1 MILTTAHFLWLASL
15 LAVAAYLWMGWGS
28 RMASD
33 AANGGHAH
41 AHLSLLWAW
50 ALHAGALFAGLYHS
64 ELRFGFAPA
73 LSMTAWI
80 VLGVYVIESRLFPEL
95 RTHCAWAGLG
105 AITVLMAAI
114 WPGATHLSTGLAAT
128 HWVLALVAYGL
139 LVAAAIHAWL
149 LKRSELRLRAPKAE
163 DSSHGVPVM
172 TLERLMFQYVVAG
185 FVFLTATL
193 ALGIWFEPEGAKWW
207 RNHKITFSLL
217 GWLVIAVLLVGR
229 LRYGWR
235 GKKAARFIYAGTGL
249 LLLAYAGTRFVLE
262 VVLKR

>member
-1 MILTTAHFLWLASL
+1 MILTTTHFLWLASL
-15 LAVAAYLWMGWGS
+15 LAVAAYLWMGWGQ
-28 RMASD
+28 REAVD
-33 AANGGHAH
+33 GGQPR
-41 AHLSLLWAW
+41 AHLGLLWAW
-50 ALHAGALFAGLYHS
+50 ALHAGALFVGLYHS

-80 VLGVYVIESRLFPEL
+80 VLGVYVVESRLYPGL
-95 RTHCAWAGLG
+95 RTHGVWAAIG
-105 AITVLMAAI
+105 AVTVLMAAI
-114 WPGATHLSTGLAAT
+114 WPGAAHLSTGVAAA
-128 HWVLALVAYGL
+128 HWVLALAAYGL

-149 LKRSELRLRAPKAE
+149 LSRSEKRLRSPSADDAAPFL
-163 DSSHGVPVM
+163 PVM

-193 ALGIWFEPEGAKWW
+193 ALGIWFEPEGALWW

-217 GWLVIAVLLVGR
+217 GWLVIAVLLAGR
-229 LRYGWR
+229 LSLGWR
-235 GKKAARFIYAGTGL
+235 GKKAARFIYVGTGL

>member
-1 MILTTAHFLWLASL
+1 MILTTGHFLWLASL
-15 LAVAAYLWMGWGS
+15 LAIAAYLWMGRNGRS
-28 RMASD
+28 PSGAPAS
-33 AANGGHAH
+33 GGHRA
-41 AHLSLLWAW
+41 LLWAW
-50 ALHAGALFAGLYHS
+50 ALHAGALFVGFYHS

-80 VLGVYVIESRLFPEL
+80 VLGVYVVESRLYPGL
-95 RTHCAWAGLG
+95 RAHGVWAAIG

-114 WPGATHLSTGLAAT
+114 WPGAAHLSTGLAAA
-128 HWVLALVAYGL
+128 HWVLALAAYGL

-149 LKRSELRLRAPKAE
+149 LNRSEKRLRSPSAD
-163 DSSHGVPVM
+163 DSAYLLPVM

-193 ALGIWFEPEGAKWW
+193 ALGIWFEPEGERWW

-217 GWLVIAVLLVGR
+217 GWLVIAVLLAGR
-229 LRYGWR
+229 MTLGWR
-235 GKKAARFIYAGTGL
+235 GKKAARFIYVGTGL